1 MQTNT
6 KTLTTVEITPDE
18 LKSWIASHIPNL
30 TADGANVKNAQG
42 NMKARLEITWGITKD
57 YLDTFL
63 KTVIPNLPDKYNVQ
77 MVEGND
83 KVAAR
88 VSWQS

>member
-6 KTLTTVEITPDE
+6 KTLTVVEITPAE
-18 LKSWIASHIPNL
+18 LSAWIAAHIPNL
-30 TADGANVKNAQG
+30 TADAATVKNAQG
-42 NMKARLEITWGITKD
+42 NAKARLDISWGITKD

-77 MVEGND
+77 MVDGNKD
-83 KVAAR
+83 VAAR
-88 VSWQS
+88 VSWQA